1 MSAMRNEQLKLLR
14 KAVAGYMRRLYNR
27 GLTTASGGN
36 ISVRVKGGIFITP
49 SALDKGAIR
58 GKQIG
63 FITFEGENLTPELK
77 PSMEHVMHLA
87 LYRVR
92 PEINAIVHAHPPV
105 ATSFTALGR
114 KIDCTLIAEA
124 RAILGT
130 PVVANYALMG
140 TKQLAETVAAAAVET
155 ESGKPN
161 VVLMENHGV
170 VCLGTDLLS
179 AFDRLEVLEAAARM
193 TLITS
198 LMGTVKP
205 LNPDQLKEIDS
216 MFTS

>member
-1 MSAMRNEQLKLLR
+1 MPKKQMKALR
-14 KAVAGYMRRLYNR
+14 KAVASYMRRLYKR

-36 ISVRVKGGIFITP
+36 ISVRLASGIFITP
-49 SALDKGAIR
+49 SALDKGRIR
-58 GKQIG
+58 GKKIG

-77 PSMEHVMHLA
+77 PSIENAMHLA
-87 LYRVR
+87 LYKVR
-92 PEINAIVHAHPPV
+92 PDISAIVHAHPPI

-140 TKQLAETVAAAAVET
+140 TKQLAEAVATAALET
-155 ESGKPN
+155 DSGKPN

-205 LNPDQLKEIDS
+205 LTAQQLNEIDNF
-216 MFTS
+216 MNQ

>member
-1 MSAMRNEQLKLLR
+1 MTAMRNKQMKSLR
-14 KAVAGYMRRLYNR
+14 KAVARYMRRLYKQ

-36 ISVRVKGGIFITP
+36 ISVRVDNGIFITP
-49 SALDKGAIR
+49 SALDKGTNR
-58 GKQIG
+58 GNQIG

-77 PSMEHVMHLA
+77 PSIENVMHLA

-92 PEINAIVHAHPPV
+92 PDISAIVHAHPPI
-105 ATSFTALGR
+105 ATSFTAMGR

-130 PVVANYALMG
+130 PVIANYALMG
-140 TKQLAETVAAAAVET
+140 TKQLAEAVSAAALET
-155 ESGKPN
+155 DSGKPN
-161 VVLMENHGV
+161 IVMMENHGV

-198 LMGTVKP
+198 LMGSVRP
-205 LNPDQLKEIDS
+205 LKPDQLKEIDNL
-216 MFTS
+216 MNQ